1 MSRIRWYAAA
11 LFIAALTALW
21 ASRGIHDD
29 KEALKY
35 IGCAQDLLHGD
46 ARDLLGSY
54 KGYAGYVL
62 FLLPFIA
69 LGTPWFAVVA
79 QAILALFAAF
89 ALARLVER
97 VSGSER
103 CGTITLVIAL
113 FCYPFQEW
121 VLALYT
127 ESFFA
132 SIAVLFVER
141 VTKPGPVPWQAVA
154 LAVVLLFARPI
165 GVLFVLPALIWR
177 MRWPFEVPS
186 AWRPVAYA
194 AVLVLV
200 LLAPGVAR
208 HQLGVIVE
216 GHVICGFPER
226 SGASDRFH
234 GTTILEAQIALFREP
249 GYAAGLFIRRSLSLF
264 TLTRPYFSKGHNLL
278 LMPLYGLFVL
288 ALWGWWRWRA
298 HPVIDL
304 LMAIF
309 LLNTALIGFSYDEW
323 NGRFL
328 VPLWPIIF
336 IWAALGSDRVG
347 WHSQRLIGRRSKEPA
362 GP

>member
-1 MSRIRWYAAA
+1 MSRIRWYAVA
-11 LFIAALTALW
+11 LFIAALAVLW

-35 IGCAQDLLHGD
+35 VGCAQDLLRGD
-46 ARDLLGSY
+46 ARDLIGSY
-54 KGYAGYVL
+54 KAYAGYVL
-62 FLLPFIA
+62 FLVPFVA
-69 LGTPWFAVVA
+69 LGMPWLAVVA
-79 QAILALFAAF
+79 QAVLAVLAAI

-97 VSGSER
+97 ISGSTR
-103 CGTITLVIAL
+103 SGTVAL
-113 FCYPFQEW
+113 IICFFCYPFQEW

-132 SIAVLFVER
+132 SIAVLFLER
-141 VTKPGPVPWQAVA
+141 VTRPGPTRWVVFA
-154 LAVVLLFARPI
+154 LAALLLVARPI

-186 AWRPVAYA
+186 TLRPVAYA

-226 SGASDRFH
+226 PGALIGFH
-234 GTTILEAQIALFREP
+234 GTTVFEAQMALFHEP
-249 GYAAGLFIRRSLSLF
+249 VYAAGLFARRTLSLF
-264 TLTRPYFSKGHNLL
+264 TLTRPYYSQGHNLL
-278 LMPLYGLFVL
+278 LLPYYGLFVL
-288 ALWGWWRWRA
+288 ALAGWWRRRE
-298 HPVIDL
+298 HPYVGL
-304 LMAIF
+304 LSAIF
-309 LLNTALIGFSYDEW
+309 LLNTALIGFTYDEW

-328 VPLWPIIF
+328 VPLWPIVVGF
-336 IWAALGSDRVG
+336 AALGLGSLLERCG
-347 WHSQRLIGRRSKEPA
+347 LKR
-362 GP
+362 

>member
-1 MSRIRWYAAA
+1 MSRIRWYAVA
-11 LFIAALTALW
+11 LFIAALAALW

-35 IGCAQDLLHGD
+35 IGCAQDLLDGD
-46 ARDLLGSY
+46 AHDLVGSY
-54 KGYAGYVL
+54 KAYASYVL
-62 FLLPFIA
+62 FLVPFVA
-69 LGTPWFAVVA
+69 CGMTWLAVVA
-79 QAILALFAAF
+79 QAALALFAAF

-103 CGTITLVIAL
+103 CGTIALVIAL

-132 SIAVLFVER
+132 SIAVLFIAR
-141 VTKPGPVPWQAVA
+141 VTRPGPVRWHTVA
-154 LAVVLLFARPI
+154 LALVLLFARPI

-177 MRWPFEVPS
+177 MRRPFEVPS
-186 AWRPVAYA
+186 ALRPVAYA

-200 LLAPGVAR
+200 LMAPGVAR

-226 SGASDRFH
+226 PGALDSFN
-234 GTTILEAQIALFREP
+234 GTDLLDAQIALFHEP
-249 GYAAGLFIRRSLSLF
+249 GYAAGLFVRRSISLF
-264 TLTRPYFSKGHNLL
+264 TLTRPYYSKGHNLL
-278 LMPLYGLFVL
+278 LMPLYALFVL
-288 ALWGWWRWRA
+288 ALWGWWRWRT
-298 HPVIDL
+298 HPVMNL

-309 LLNTALIGFSYDEW
+309 LLNTVLIGFTYDEW

-328 VPLWPIIF
+328 VPLWPSVF
-336 IWAALGSDRVG
+336 VWAALGIGSC
-347 WHSQRLIGRRSKEPA
+347 WMAQRLIGSRSTEPA
-362 GP
+362 RL

>member
-1 MSRIRWYAAA
+1 MPRIRWYAVALFVAA
-11 LFIAALTALW
+11 LVALW

-35 IGCAQDLLHGD
+35 LGCAQDLVHGD
-46 ARDLLGSY
+46 AQDLFGSY
-54 KGYAGYVL
+54 KAYASYVL
-62 FLLPFIA
+62 FLLPFVA
-69 LGTPWFAVVA
+69 LGVPWLAVVA
-79 QAILALFAAF
+79 QAGLAVLATF
-89 ALARLVER
+89 ALARFVER

-103 CGTITLVIAL
+103 CGTIALVIAL

-132 SIAVLFVER
+132 SIAMLFLER
-141 VTKPGPVPWQAVA
+141 VTRHGPARWDVFA
-154 LAVVLLFARPI
+154 LAAVLLVARPI

-186 AWRPVAYA
+186 ALRPVVYT

-226 SGASDRFH
+226 PGALDGFQ
-234 GTTILEAQIALFREP
+234 GTTLLDAQVALFHEP
-249 GYAAGLFIRRSLSLF
+249 GYAAGLFARRSLSLF
-264 TLTRPYFSKGHNLL
+264 TLTRPYYSRPHNFLL
-278 LMPLYGLFVL
+278 VPFYALFVL
-288 ALWGWWRWRA
+288 ALVGWWRWRA
-298 HPVIDL
+298 YPVMGL
-304 LMAIF
+304 LLAVI
-309 LLNTALIGFSYDEW
+309 LLNTALIGFTYDEW

-328 VPLWPIIF
+328 VPLWPII
-336 IWAALGSDRVG
+336 IVGTALGIGACGAGRTVG
-347 WHSQRLIGRRSKEPA
+347 QG
-362 GP
+362 